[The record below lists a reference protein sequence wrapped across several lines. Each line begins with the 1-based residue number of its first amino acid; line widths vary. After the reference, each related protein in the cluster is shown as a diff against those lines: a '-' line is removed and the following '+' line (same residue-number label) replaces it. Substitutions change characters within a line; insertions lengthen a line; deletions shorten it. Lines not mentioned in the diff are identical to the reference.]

1 MEKNDSVFI
10 FIYSGFFDADFL
22 SKFFL
27 SHSVLNSECFDLVTS
42 CHAHLSCVL
51 IIPQFFKKSRKN
63 VLTSYYCCA
72 ILLVSQKIPKEVRKR
87 MNKAFLESVMK
98 LNSDTQAD
106 LAEYLGISLSRL
118 NAKINE
124 YRGAQFFQTEIAAI
138 KKRYALTEQQVDTI
152 FFGGKVS

>member
-1 MEKNDSVFI
+1 
-10 FIYSGFFDADFL
+10 
-22 SKFFL
+22 
-27 SHSVLNSECFDLVTS
+27 
-42 CHAHLSCVL
+42 
-51 IIPQFFKKSRKN
+51 
-63 VLTSYYCCA
+63 
-72 ILLVSQKIPKEVRKR
+72 

-138 KKRYALTEQQVDTI
+138 KKRYALTEQQVDSI